1 MKKKHTY
8 SPKKSI
14 KYDKGGKNTYK
25 NKESKRGDINN
36 FFDFGELLSS
46 ISTPIADLFGIE
58 SMNTQ
63 VGNWMTDAQNQQ
75 ATAGTTALGLAGQLG
90 AGPTP
95 TDTLSDYRDQIG
107 ISKPKKT
114 STEFV
119 ENIQDT
125 IGQQTAGVLSDLGRT
140 GKFTGVKDILGST
153 DAALIGAQEKG
164 AAMDADYQKQL
175 TDIEKFE
182 TGQESAIVNA
192 IANQEFQGQQDV
204 YNLLG
209 SLTQSGAEAGG
220 ALEGDLMTAQINL
233 AGEQAAATS
242 DLISGVID
250 AIIPGEDGMFV
261 PKAQEGAKMKEYE
274 QGGDQSNMMPA
285 GEADISPGKFSHEEN
300 PIDIVQKRPNGQDEK
315 IGEMTGGEAIMPP
328 DDLQEFEVL
337 IQKKD
342 KDGVFS
348 KLKELFAKWDQKAK
362 EHQEKLDAKESMKAM
377 GGAKMKYKPK
387 SKINYR

>member
-1 MKKKHTY
+1 
-8 SPKKSI
+8 
-14 KYDKGGKNTYK
+14 
-25 NKESKRGDINN
+25 
-36 FFDFGELLSS
+36 
-46 ISTPIADLFGIE
+46 
-58 SMNTQ
+58 
-63 VGNWMTDAQNQQ
+63 
-75 ATAGTTALGLAGQLG
+75 
-90 AGPTP
+90 
-95 TDTLSDYRDQIG
+95 
-107 ISKPKKT
+107 
-114 STEFV
+114 
-119 ENIQDT
+119 
-125 IGQQTAGVLSDLGRT
+125 
-140 GKFTGVKDILGST
+140 
-153 DAALIGAQEKG
+153 
-164 AAMDADYQKQL
+164 
-175 TDIEKFE
+175 
-182 TGQESAIVNA
+182 
-192 IANQEFQGQQDV
+192 
-204 YNLLG
+204 
-209 SLTQSGAEAGG
+209 
-220 ALEGDLMTAQINL
+220 MTAQINL